1 MQGQDWES
9 QNLPGVESGEECE
22 GQQEGPLQIF
32 QQQKKDKGKCGPAT
46 EMEWGTW

>member
-22 GQQEGPLQIF
+22 GQQIF
-32 QQQKKDKGKCGPAT
+32 QQQKKDKGKCGPAK